1 MTHLLFSQDV
11 PVVIVGDLSGVVS
24 VYLIDNLPSIQ
35 TKMSIDDQHNV
46 LKLIVDEQK
55 ASLI

>member
-1 MTHLLFSQDV
+1 MTHLLFAQDV
-11 PVVIVGDLSGVVS
+11 PVILVGDLSGVVG

-35 TKMSIDDQHNV
+35 SGLSVAEQAHV
-46 LKLIVDEQK
+46 LQMIVDEQK